1 MTDTTQL
8 TPQEMLN
15 RAVELLDQ
23 ADYMMQSA
31 LTDSDHTYDFHNRI
45 QNLADE
51 LEGYDLQQ
59 DEEEELRTIEL
70 TVRVKVRASADVDDV
85 VSNLNYDFAH
95 EDIVETEIVDV
106 NTEL

>member
-1 MTDTTQL
+1 MTDITQM

-31 LTDSDHTYDFHNRI
+31 VANPDHTYDFHNRI

-51 LEGYDLQQ
+51 LESYELEQ
-59 DEEEELRTIEL
+59 DDEDIRTIEL
-70 TVRVKVRASADVDDV
+70 TVRVKVRGSADINDV

-95 EDIVETEIVDV
+95 EDIVETEIVEV